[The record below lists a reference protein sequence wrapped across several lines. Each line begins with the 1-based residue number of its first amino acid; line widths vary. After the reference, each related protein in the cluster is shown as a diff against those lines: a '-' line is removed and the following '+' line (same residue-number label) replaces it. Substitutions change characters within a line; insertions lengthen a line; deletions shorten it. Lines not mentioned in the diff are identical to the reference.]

1 MRLGWLARAAF
12 VFFDIPP
19 RAFLREPLCP
29 LRSAFADSHQIF
41 AFYSPYGIL
50 LTKHRVV
57 ETGTVEN
64 KLIVD
69 AFSIAVLMFAQPD

>member
-12 VFFDIPP
+12 VFFDIPRVLSSVNP
-19 RAFLREPLCP
+19 CALCG
-29 LRSAFADSHQIF
+29 RAFADSHQIF